1 MLAMFIAMSERN
13 VHVVAAPALGE
24 PHVRPVE
31 PLGRLAHGDPCL
43 PEQPRPPGRM
53 HSSLSCSV
61 GSALSIGASPRS
73 RGGQVATTSSVEGST
88 GVTPKAPS
96 PTATSR
102 PASAGPALY
111 RWAAA
116 ATRHS
121 RPRAARA
128 AGCPGGSGARRI
140 TRAARR
146 AAARRA
152 RRRRGRTAR
161 ARFIRLAA
169 VNK

>member
-61 GSALSIGASPRS
+61 GSALSIRASPRS
-73 RGGQVATTSSVEGST
+73 RGAGRHDLVGRGVDRRDAEGTQSHGDLAAGERGPDVVPVGSGSNAAQSSSSSPGCGMSRRQRRPSDNSSGSAS
-88 GVTPKAPS
+88 GCSSS
-96 PTATSR
+96 PATSWKD
-102 PASAGPALY
+102 G
-111 RWAAA
+111 
-116 ATRHS
+116 TGTVHS
-121 RPRAARA
+121 S
-128 AGCPGGSGARRI
+128 GSG
-140 TRAARR
+140 
-146 AAARRA
+146 
-152 RRRRGRTAR
+152 
-161 ARFIRLAA
+161 
-169 VNK
+169 

>member
-1 MLAMFIAMSERN
+1 MLAMFTAMSERN

-31 PLGRLAHGDPCL
+31 PLGRLVHGDPCL

-61 GSALSIGASPRS
+61 GSALPIGASS
-73 RGGQVATTSSVEGST
+73 HSWGQVATTSSVEGST

-96 PTATSR
+96 PTATSW

-111 RWAAA
+111 QWAAA

-121 RPRAARA
+121 RPRTARA

-146 AAARRA
+146 AAAHRA
-152 RRRRGRTAR
+152 RRRRRRTAR

-169 VNK
+169 VDK